1 MINIKETFLK
11 LTSKRYPYR
20 TEDDVIKLLP
30 EFKFEKDMES
40 SATFD
45 PKKQKLDASL
55 ADKILGFFGEQQDEN
70 QDFSNIDFKVN
81 IESVVSK
88 NDEMEELLSK
98 MMKDDKFESVRKA
111 KLSNQFGSVCLKANN
126 FEKSG

>member
-1 MINIKETFLK
+1 
-11 LTSKRYPYR
+11 
-20 TEDDVIKLLP
+20 
-30 EFKFEKDMES
+30 MES

-55 ADKILGFFGEQQDEN
+55 AEKILGFFDETQDEN
-70 QDFSNIDFKVN
+70 QDFSNIEFKVN
-81 IESVVSK
+81 IESVVNK

-111 KLSNQFGSVCLKANN
+111 KLSN
-126 FEKSG
+126 